1 MIKNIQDEIPFDLP
15 DSWAWTRL
23 GVLSSSIQYGVN
35 NGAEQN
41 GSHRLLRITD
51 IQDGRVDWE
60 NVPFTTI
67 EDEEKYSL
75 HLNDIVFARTGAT
88 VGKSFLIK
96 SLPFPSVYASYL
108 IRIRLIDGIL
118 SEYIYKFFNSGCY
131 WDQIT
136 DKSIGVGQ
144 PNCNGTSLKELF
156 IPVPPRKEQER
167 ILPKIIDTLN
177 IISIIETNKTEIN
190 ECSALIKSKILELA
204 IQGKL
209 VEQDENDE
217 PASVLLERIR
227 AKKKAQLG
235 KKYVESYI
243 YKGDD
248 NCYYEKIPENWV
260 KCSLADIAFFERG
273 ITFSASAKEM
283 VKTENNIACIRTANV
298 QERLELE
305 DLIYVD
311 KTYMKNNSNKL
322 LKIGDIIMSSANSK
336 ELVGKSCIVTS
347 LDSEMTFGGFVL
359 VIRGI
364 KVNPYFL
371 QLYLKNLFL
380 KGAFYRKSTQTTN
393 IANISTRDL
402 EMLEVCLP
410 PLNEQAKIVQ
420 KVNDII
426 NILEKSLS

>member
-1 MIKNIQDEIPFDLP
+1 MP

-227 AKKKAQLG
+227 TEKKAQLG

-248 NCYYEKIPENWV
+248 NCYYENNDENSIETPFVSPENWEFSRLFNLAWLDDGE
-260 KCSLADIAFFERG
+260 KSKGESLPYLDAKTLRGKQEPVFINEGKIVEAGTNVILVDGENSGEVFEVPYRG
-273 ITFSASAKEM
+273 YMGSTFKVLQVSKHIE
-283 VKTENNIACIRTANV
+283 KDFI
-298 QERLELE
+298 
-305 DLIYVD
+305 
-311 KTYMKNNSNKL
+311 
-322 LKIGDIIMSSANSK
+322 KII
-336 ELVGKSCIVTS
+336 
-347 LDSEMTFGGFVL
+347 LDF
-359 VIRGI
+359 
-364 KVNPYFL
+364 Y
-371 QLYLKNLFL
+371 KNLFKDNKTGSAIPHL
-380 KGAFYRKSTQTTN
+380 NKKIFKS
-393 IANISTRDL
+393 L
-402 EMLEVCLP
+402 VVGLP
-410 PLNEQAKIVQ
+410 PVNEQKAIIS
-420 KVNDII
+420 KVKSVTDI
-426 NILEKSLS
+426 LKDEG

>member
-1 MIKNIQDEIPFDLP
+1 MPNG
-15 DSWAWTRL
+15 WAWTRL

-248 NCYYEKIPENWV
+248 NCYYENNDENPIETPFILPKNWV
-260 KCSLADIAFFERG
+260 FSRLFNLAW
-273 ITFSASAKEM
+273 
-283 VKTENNIACIRTANV
+283 
-298 QERLELE
+298 LE
-305 DLIYVD
+305 DGDKSKGESLPYLDAKTLRGKQDPVMINEGRIIEKGTNVILVD
-311 KTYMKNNSNKL
+311 GENSGEVFEVPYRGYMGSTFKILQTSKHIEKEFIKIILDFYKALFKDNKTGSAIPHLNK
-322 LKIGDIIMSSANSK
+322 KIFKS
-336 ELVGKSCIVTS
+336 LVVG
-347 LDSEMTFGGFVL
+347 
-359 VIRGI
+359 
-364 KVNPYFL
+364 
-371 QLYLKNLFL
+371 
-380 KGAFYRKSTQTTN
+380 
-393 IANISTRDL
+393 
-402 EMLEVCLP
+402 LP
-410 PLNEQAKIVQ
+410 PINEQKAIIS
-420 KVNDII
+420 KVKSVIE
-426 NILEKSLS
+426 ILKDEV